1 MSVFLKH
8 GLKVGNE
15 ASGPEGETPLHRIA
29 VNGDPYD
36 TGAVILSQG
45 ADPNVV
51 RSDGRT
57 PYVLAVRH
65 GNSAVASL
73 LRLHGARTEEV
84 TSLDEFIGACLRAD
98 AEGARSILQ
107 SDPRLPEKMT
117 SQDREVLLQAVGRN
131 SIDSVRVMAELGLD
145 IGSTGENGATMLHV
159 AAWHGHVEIVRL
171 LLEHGVPVDTRDVT
185 YGSSALGW
193 AAHGS
198 VNCRQADEDY
208 CAIVTLLLDAG
219 AKREVVVACS
229 PAVAALLKE

>member
-1 MSVFLKH
+1 MGRENMSVFLKH

-29 VNGDPYD
+29 VSGDPYD
-36 TGAVILSQG
+36 TGATILSLG

-51 RSDGRT
+51 RADGRT

-84 TSLDEFIGACLRAD
+84 TSIDEFVGACLRAD
-98 AEGARSILQ
+98 AEAARSIVK
-107 SDPRLPEKMT
+107 SDPHIPEEMT
-117 SQDREVLLQAVGRN
+117 SQDREVLLQAAGRN
-131 SIDSVRVMAELGLD
+131 SIDSVRVMAEVGLD
-145 IGSTGENGATMLHV
+145 LGFTGESGATMLHI

-171 LLEHGVPVDTRDVT
+171 LLQHGVSVDTRDTT
-185 YGSSALGW
+185 YRSSALGW

-208 CAIVTLLLDAG
+208 SAIMRLLRDAG
-219 AKREVVVACS
+219 AKEG
-229 PAVAALLKE
+229 